1 MSAYSS
7 KFPQY
12 MSLPIEVLWWEMD
25 QVIIAALTLG
35 GALLSRG
42 GWIIWTIAL
51 LLNYFYSKMKANRPR
66 GFIKHVLYVLGF
78 VKMQCYP
85 EYFEQKFIE

>member
-1 MSAYSS
+1 MSAYASG
-7 KFPQY
+7 FPQY

-25 QVIIAALTLG
+25 QVIIAALSMG

-42 GWIIWTIAL
+42 GWMVWVIAL
-51 LLNYFYSKMKANRPR
+51 LLNYFYAKLKAHRPR

-78 VKMQCYP
+78 VRMQSYP
-85 EYFEQKFIE
+85 DYFAQQFSE